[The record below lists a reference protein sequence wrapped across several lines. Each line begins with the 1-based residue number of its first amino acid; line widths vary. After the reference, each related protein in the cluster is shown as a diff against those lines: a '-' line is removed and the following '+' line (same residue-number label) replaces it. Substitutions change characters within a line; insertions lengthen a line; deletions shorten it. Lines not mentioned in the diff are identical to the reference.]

1 MKINDNNA
9 SSLLTPASPRA
20 QEVRKSASQVEA
32 PGSGRPPAV
41 NVSETP
47 SAGNNTQASGNILPA
62 AGTDPQSAQSV
73 ENAKGIANAIEQLQK
88 NIEKNPQAN
97 GLLRA
102 LETLT
107 ERQST
112 AVAVDTEA

>member
-1 MKINDNNA
+1 MKISDSNA
-9 SSLLTPASPRA
+9 SSLLAPASPRA

-32 PGSGRPPAV
+32 PGSGRPPTV
-41 NVSETP
+41 TVSETP
-47 SAGNNTQASGNILPA
+47 TTGNNAPASGNISPA
-62 AGTDPQSAQSV
+62 AGIVPQSAQSA

-107 ERQST
+107 ERQGT
-112 AVAVDTEA
+112 AVTVDTEA

>member
-1 MKINDNNA
+1 MKISDNSG
-9 SSLLTPASPRA
+9 SSLLAPASPRA
-20 QEVRKSASQVEA
+20 QEVRKSASQIEA
-32 PGSGRPPAV
+32 SA

-47 SAGNNTQASGNILPA
+47 AAGKETPASGKTLPPGGVA
-62 AGTDPQSAQSV
+62 PQSAQSA

-112 AVAVDTEA
+112 AVTVDTEA